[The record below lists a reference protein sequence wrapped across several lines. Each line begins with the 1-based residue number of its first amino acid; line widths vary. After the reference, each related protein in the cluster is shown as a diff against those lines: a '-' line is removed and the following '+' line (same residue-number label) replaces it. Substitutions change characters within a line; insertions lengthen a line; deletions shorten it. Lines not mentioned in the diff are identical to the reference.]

1 LALRDAVQNTGEL
14 VVRVLADLSRT
25 VSVFVVKSFHSTKSL
40 DEGEIARTASRDNL
54 AARENSELDR

>member
-25 VSVFVVKSFHSTKSL
+25 VSVLVVKSFHGTKSL